1 MNDYMEVLE
10 MILEKLQEIVAD
22 KLGVDAGEVVETARF
37 KEDLEADSLDLFEIV
52 MALEDEFGVSISNE
66 DVETIK
72 TVGDAVKYIEAKQA

>member
-1 MNDYMEVLE
+1 M
-10 MILEKLQEIVAD
+10 LEKLQEIVAD
-22 KLGVDAGEVVETARF
+22 KLGVEASEVVATASF

-72 TVGDAVKYIEAKQA
+72 TVGDAVNYIQARQA